1 MCRCFGL
8 VVSCE
13 DTFSGIVNVMSTTA
27 DLILLLKNE
36 LKAAGVTYAV
46 VAERLGMAESS
57 VKRMFSKGGDMPV
70 SRIDDICRI
79 INLDF
84 ADLARRVADSAPL
97 MLELTL
103 AQEKAV
109 VADRTL
115 LVVAICVI
123 SQVPAEE
130 ILATYEL
137 TEAKLVKALTQ
148 LDRIGI
154 IDLRPGNRYRLK
166 VAKGFRW
173 LPQGPVM
180 EFFRKEV
187 LDDYFAGGFDGESE
201 MLMVVHGEIGRGLA
215 NSFRERLMRV
225 GQDFSNQHLAD
236 QKLPADQRRP
246 YTIVIGMRSWLM
258 AALADMQRRKPGAV
272 PAPAKPVGRR

>member
-1 MCRCFGL
+1 
-8 VVSCE
+8 
-13 DTFSGIVNVMSTTA
+13 MSTTT
-27 DLILLLKNE
+27 DLLLHLKAE
-36 LKAAGVTYAV
+36 LKAAGVTYAT

-57 VKRMFSKGGDMPV
+57 VKRMFSKDGDMPV

-84 ADLARRVADSAPL
+84 ADLARRVADTQPL

-109 VADRTL
+109 VADRNL
-115 LVVAICVI
+115 LIVAICVI
-123 SQVPAEE
+123 SQMPADE
-130 ILATYEL
+130 ILATYDISEP
-137 TEAKLVKALTQ
+137 KLIRALTR
-148 LDRIGI
+148 LDKIGI

-173 LPQGPVM
+173 LPHGPVM
-180 EFFRKEV
+180 DFFRKEV
-187 LDDYFAGGFDGESE
+187 LHDYFAGGFDGESE

-215 NSFRERLMRV
+215 NSFRERLARI

-258 AALADMQRRKPGAV
+258 AALADMHRRKT
-272 PAPAKPVGRR
+272 

>member
-1 MCRCFGL
+1 
-8 VVSCE
+8 
-13 DTFSGIVNVMSTTA
+13 MSTTV
-27 DLILLLKNE
+27 DLVTLLKTE
-36 LKAAGVTYAV
+36 LKTCGVTYA
-46 VAERLGMAESS
+46 ALAARLGMAESS
-57 VKRMFSKGGDMPV
+57 VKRMFSKSGDMPL
-70 SRIDDICRI
+70 SRIDEICRVL
-79 INLDF
+79 NLDF
-84 ADLARRVADSAPL
+84 AELARRVADTQPL
-97 MLELTL
+97 LTELTL

-109 VADRTL
+109 VADRKL
-115 LVVAICVI
+115 LMVAICVV
-123 SQVPAEE
+123 SQLPAEE
-130 ILATYEL
+130 ILATYRFS
-137 TEAKLVKALTQ
+137 EAELVKALTQ
-148 LDRIGI
+148 LDRLGI

-173 LPQGPVM
+173 RPHGPVM

-215 NSFRERLMRV
+215 NSFRERLTRI

-258 AALADMQRRKPGAV
+258 AALAEMQRREG
-272 PAPAKPVGRR
+272 

>member
-1 MCRCFGL
+1 
-8 VVSCE
+8 
-13 DTFSGIVNVMSTTA
+13 MSTTA
-27 DLILLLKNE
+27 DLIAHLKTE
-36 LKAAGVTYAV
+36 LKAAGITYAHL
-46 VAERLGMAESS
+46 ARHLGMAESS
-57 VKRMFSKGGDMPV
+57 VKRMFSKSGDMPV
-70 SRIDDICRI
+70 SRIDDICRA
-79 INLDF
+79 INMDF
-84 ADLARRVADSAPL
+84 ADLARRVADTQPL
-97 MLELTL
+97 MLELTQE
-103 AQEKAV
+103 QEKAV

-137 TEAKLVKALTQ
+137 SEAQLVRALTR

-154 IDLRPGNRYRLK
+154 IELRPGNRYRLK

-173 LPQGPVM
+173 LPHGPVM
-180 EFFRKEV
+180 EFFRKE
-187 LDDYFAGGFDGESE
+187 LLHDYFAGGFDGESE

-215 NSFRERLMRV
+215 NSFRERLRRI

-258 AALADMQRRKPGAV
+258 AALADMQRRT
-272 PAPAKPVGRR
+272 APSGRKNTC

>member
-1 MCRCFGL
+1 MD
-8 VVSCE
+8 S
-13 DTFSGIVNVMSTTA
+13 VMSTTA
-27 DLILLLKNE
+27 DLITHLKAE
-36 LKAAGVTYAV
+36 LKAAGLTYAKL
-46 VAERLGMAESS
+46 AQQLGMAESS
-57 VKRMFSKGGDMPV
+57 VKRMFAKGGDMPV
-70 SRIDDICRI
+70 SRIDDICRVLK
-79 INLDF
+79 LDF
-84 ADLARRVADSAPL
+84 ADLARRVADTAPL

-115 LVVAICVI
+115 LVVAVCVM
-123 SQVPAEE
+123 SQMPAEE

-137 TEAKLVKALTQ
+137 TEAKLVKALVQ

-154 IDLRPGNRYRLK
+154 IELRPGNRYRLK
-166 VAKGFRW
+166 LAKGFRW
-173 LPQGPVM
+173 LPHGPVM

-187 LDDYFAGGFDGESE
+187 LHDYFAGGFDGESE

-236 QKLPADQRRP
+236 QKLPPEQRRP

-258 AALADMQRRKPGAV
+258 AALADMHRRKPGEER
-272 PAPAKPVGRR
+272 APGKPGGRR

>member
-1 MCRCFGL
+1 M
-8 VVSCE
+8 
-13 DTFSGIVNVMSTTA
+13 
-27 DLILLLKNE
+27 
-36 LKAAGVTYAV
+36 
-46 VAERLGMAESS
+46 
-57 VKRMFSKGGDMPV
+57 
-70 SRIDDICRI
+70 
-79 INLDF
+79 
-84 ADLARRVADSAPL
+84 
-97 MLELTL
+97 
-103 AQEKAV
+103 

-258 AALADMQRRKPGAV
+258 AALADMQRRKPGAA

>member
-1 MCRCFGL
+1 
-8 VVSCE
+8 
-13 DTFSGIVNVMSTTA
+13 MSTTA
-27 DLILLLKNE
+27 DLIAQLKTE
-36 LKAAGVTYAV
+36 LKAAGITYA
-46 VAERLGMAESS
+46 ALAKRLGMAESS

-70 SRIDDICRI
+70 SRIDEICRVI
-79 INLDF
+79 SLDF
-84 ADLARRVADSAPL
+84 ADLARRVADTQPL

-103 AQEKAV
+103 EQEKAV

-115 LVVAICVI
+115 LVVAICVV

-137 TEAKLVKALTQ
+137 NEAQLVRALTR

-154 IDLRPGNRYRLK
+154 IELRPGNRYRLK

-173 LPQGPVM
+173 LPHGPVM

-187 LDDYFAGGFDGESE
+187 LHDYFAGGFDGESE

-215 NSFRERLMRV
+215 NSFRERLRRI

-258 AALADMQRRKPGAV
+258 AALADMQRRKPIKTV
-272 PAPAKPVGRR
+272 

>member
-1 MCRCFGL
+1 
-8 VVSCE
+8 
-13 DTFSGIVNVMSTTA
+13 MSTTA
-27 DLILLLKNE
+27 DLVALLKTE
-36 LKAAGVTYAV
+36 LKTAGITYAQ
-46 VAERLGMAESS
+46 VAQRLGMAESS
-57 VKRMFSKGGDMPV
+57 VKRMFSKSGDMPL
-70 SRIDDICRI
+70 SRIDEICRVL
-79 INLDF
+79 NMDF
-84 ADLARRVADSAPL
+84 ADLARRVADTQPL
-97 MLELTL
+97 LLELTL

-109 VADRTL
+109 VADRKL
-115 LVVAICVI
+115 LIVAICVT
-123 SQVPAEE
+123 SQLPAEE
-130 ILATYEL
+130 ILATYRL
-137 TEAKLVKALTQ
+137 TEAELVKALTQ

-180 EFFRKEV
+180 SFFRKEV
-187 LDDYFAGGFDGESE
+187 LHDYFAGGFDGESE

-215 NSFRERLMRV
+215 NSFRERLMRI

-258 AALADMQRRKPGAV
+258 AALAEMQCTAED
-272 PAPAKPVGRR
+272 

>member
-1 MCRCFGL
+1 
-8 VVSCE
+8 
-13 DTFSGIVNVMSTTA
+13 MSTTA
-27 DLILLLKNE
+27 DLLSLLKNE
-36 LKAAGVTYAV
+36 LKAAGVTYAM

-57 VKRMFSKGGDMPV
+57 VKRMFAKGGDMPV

-84 ADLARRVADSAPL
+84 ADLARRVADTQPL

-137 TEAKLVKALTQ
+137 TEAQLVKALTQ

-258 AALADMQRRKPGAV
+258 AALADMQRRQPGAAR
-272 PAPAKPVGRR
+272 APAKPGGRR

>member
-1 MCRCFGL
+1 
-8 VVSCE
+8 
-13 DTFSGIVNVMSTTA
+13 MSTTA
-27 DLILLLKNE
+27 DLVALLKTE
-36 LKAAGVTYAV
+36 LKTAGITYAQ
-46 VAERLGMAESS
+46 VAQRLGMAESS
-57 VKRMFSKGGDMPV
+57 VKRMFSKSGDMPL
-70 SRIDDICRI
+70 SRIDEICRVL
-79 INLDF
+79 NMDF
-84 ADLARRVADSAPL
+84 ADLARRVADTQPL
-97 MLELTL
+97 LLELTL

-109 VADRTL
+109 VADRKL
-115 LVVAICVI
+115 LIVAICVT
-123 SQVPAEE
+123 SQLPAEE
-130 ILATYEL
+130 ILATYRL
-137 TEAKLVKALTQ
+137 TEAELVKALTQ

-180 EFFRKEV
+180 SFFRKEV
-187 LDDYFAGGFDGESE
+187 LHDYFAGGFDGESE

-215 NSFRERLMRV
+215 NSFRERLMRI

-258 AALADMQRRKPGAV
+258 AALAETQRTAED
-272 PAPAKPVGRR
+272 

>member
-1 MCRCFGL
+1 
-8 VVSCE
+8 
-13 DTFSGIVNVMSTTA
+13 MSTTA
-27 DLILLLKNE
+27 DLIGLLKAE
-36 LKAAGVTYAV
+36 LKTAGVTYAML
-46 VAERLGMAESS
+46 ASRLGMAESS
-57 VKRMFSKGGDMPV
+57 VKRMFSKDGDMPV
-70 SRIDDICRI
+70 SRIDDICRV
-79 INLDF
+79 INMDF
-84 ADLARRVADSAPL
+84 ADLARRVADTQPL

-109 VADRTL
+109 LADRTL

-123 SQVPAEE
+123 SQLPAEE

-137 TEAKLVKALTQ
+137 SEAKLVRALTQ

-173 LPQGPVM
+173 LPHGPVM

-187 LDDYFAGGFDGESE
+187 LHDYFAGGFDGESE

-215 NSFRERLMRV
+215 NSFRERLMRI

-236 QKLPADQRRP
+236 QKLPANQRQP

-258 AALADMQRRKPGAV
+258 AALAEMHRRQP
-272 PAPAKPVGRR
+272 

>member
-1 MCRCFGL
+1 
-8 VVSCE
+8 
-13 DTFSGIVNVMSTTA
+13 
-27 DLILLLKNE
+27 
-36 LKAAGVTYAV
+36 
-46 VAERLGMAESS
+46 
-57 VKRMFSKGGDMPV
+57 MPV

-84 ADLARRVADSAPL
+84 ADLARRVADTQPL

-130 ILATYEL
+130 ILATYDL
-137 TEAKLVKALTQ
+137 SEAKLVSALTQ
-148 LDRIGI
+148 LDRHRHH
-154 IDLRPGNRYRLK
+154 RPAPGQPLS
-166 VAKGFRW
+166 AQGGQG
-173 LPQGPVM
+173 LPLAAAGPVM

-187 LDDYFAGGFDGESE
+187 LHDYFAGGFDGESE

-215 NSFRERLMRV
+215 NSFRERLMRI

-236 QKLPADQRRP
+236 QKLPPDQRRP

-258 AALADMQRRKPGAV
+258 AALAEMHRRKP
-272 PAPAKPVGRR
+272 

>member
-1 MCRCFGL
+1 
-8 VVSCE
+8 
-13 DTFSGIVNVMSTTA
+13 MSTTT
-27 DLILLLKNE
+27 DLLLQLKAE
-36 LKAAGVTYAV
+36 LKAASVTYAT

-57 VKRMFSKGGDMPV
+57 VKRMFSKDGDMPV

-84 ADLARRVADSAPL
+84 ADLARRVADTQPL

-109 VADRTL
+109 VADRNL
-115 LVVAICVI
+115 LIVAICVI
-123 SQVPAEE
+123 SQMPADE
-130 ILATYEL
+130 ILATYDISEP
-137 TEAKLVKALTQ
+137 KLIRALTR
-148 LDRIGI
+148 LDKIGI

-173 LPQGPVM
+173 LPHGPVM
-180 EFFRKEV
+180 DFFRKEV
-187 LDDYFAGGFDGESE
+187 LHDYFAGGFDGESE

-215 NSFRERLMRV
+215 NSFRERLARI

-236 QKLPADQRRP
+236 QKLPSDQRRP

-258 AALADMQRRKPGAV
+258 AALADMHRRKT
-272 PAPAKPVGRR
+272 

>member
-1 MCRCFGL
+1 
-8 VVSCE
+8 
-13 DTFSGIVNVMSTTA
+13 MSTTT
-27 DLILLLKNE
+27 DLLLQLKAE
-36 LKAAGVTYAV
+36 LKAASVTYAT

-57 VKRMFSKGGDMPV
+57 VKRMFSKDGDMPV

-84 ADLARRVADSAPL
+84 ADLARRVADTQPL

-109 VADRTL
+109 VADRNL
-115 LVVAICVI
+115 LIVAICVI
-123 SQVPAEE
+123 SQMPADE
-130 ILATYEL
+130 ILATYDISEP
-137 TEAKLVKALTQ
+137 KLIRALTR
-148 LDRIGI
+148 LDKIGI

-173 LPQGPVM
+173 LPHGPVM
-180 EFFRKEV
+180 DFFRKEV
-187 LDDYFAGGFDGESE
+187 LHDYFAGGFDGESE

-215 NSFRERLMRV
+215 NSFRERLARI

-258 AALADMQRRKPGAV
+258 AALADMHRRKT
-272 PAPAKPVGRR
+272 

>member
-1 MCRCFGL
+1 
-8 VVSCE
+8 
-13 DTFSGIVNVMSTTA
+13 MSTTA
-27 DLILLLKNE
+27 DLVTLLKTE
-36 LKAAGVTYAV
+36 LKTAGITYAQ
-46 VAERLGMAESS
+46 VAQQLGMAESS
-57 VKRMFSKGGDMPV
+57 VKRMFSKSGDMPL
-70 SRIDDICRI
+70 SRIDEICRVL
-79 INLDF
+79 NMDF
-84 ADLARRVADSAPL
+84 ADLARRVADTQPL
-97 MLELTL
+97 LLELTL

-109 VADRTL
+109 VADRKL
-115 LVVAICVI
+115 LIVAICII
-123 SQVPAEE
+123 SQLPAEE
-130 ILATYEL
+130 ILATYRL
-137 TEAKLVKALTQ
+137 SEAELVKALTQ

-180 EFFRKEV
+180 SFFRKEV
-187 LDDYFAGGFDGESE
+187 LHDYFAGGFDGESE

-215 NSFRERLMRV
+215 NSFRERLMRI

-258 AALADMQRRKPGAV
+258 AALAEMQRREA
-272 PAPAKPVGRR
+272 

>member
-1 MCRCFGL
+1 
-8 VVSCE
+8 
-13 DTFSGIVNVMSTTA
+13 MSTTT
-27 DLILLLKNE
+27 DLLLQLKAE
-36 LKAAGVTYAV
+36 LKAAGVTYAT

-57 VKRMFSKGGDMPV
+57 VKRMFSKDGDMPV

-84 ADLARRVADSAPL
+84 ADLARRVADTQPL

-109 VADRTL
+109 VADRNL
-115 LVVAICVI
+115 LIVAICVI
-123 SQVPAEE
+123 SQMPADE
-130 ILATYEL
+130 ILATYDISEP
-137 TEAKLVKALTQ
+137 KLIRALTR
-148 LDRIGI
+148 LDKIGI

-166 VAKGFRW
+166 VPKGFRW
-173 LPQGPVM
+173 LPHGPVM
-180 EFFRKEV
+180 DFFRKEV
-187 LDDYFAGGFDGESE
+187 LHDYFAGGFDGESE

-215 NSFRERLMRV
+215 NSFRERLARI

-236 QKLPADQRRP
+236 QKLPSDQRRP

-258 AALADMQRRKPGAV
+258 AALADMHRRKT
-272 PAPAKPVGRR
+272 

>member
-1 MCRCFGL
+1 
-8 VVSCE
+8 
-13 DTFSGIVNVMSTTA
+13 MSTTV
-27 DLILLLKNE
+27 DLLLHLKSE
-36 LKAAGVTYAV
+36 LKAGGVTYAT

-84 ADLARRVADSAPL
+84 ADLARRVADTQPL

-109 VADRTL
+109 VADRNL
-115 LVVAICVI
+115 LIVAICVI
-123 SQVPAEE
+123 SQMPASE
-130 ILATYEL
+130 ILSTYEIS
-137 TEAKLVKALTQ
+137 EPKLIRALTR
-148 LDRIGI
+148 LDKIGI

-173 LPQGPVM
+173 LPHGPVM
-180 EFFRKEV
+180 DFFRKEV
-187 LDDYFAGGFDGESE
+187 LHDYFAGGFDGESE

-215 NSFRERLMRV
+215 NSFRERLARI

-258 AALADMQRRKPGAV
+258 AALADMHRRKV
-272 PAPAKPVGRR
+272 